1 LGVITVITIHSLAFV
16 EPDVVRCRLTKGD
29 RDFSFDC
36 RISRSTDELR
46 GSNIEGISEEDA
58 WDLANLAEYRAFI
71 KMFWKFVDGT
81 GFDFPVQLEHDWPVE
96 APVRIKQYRSVQ
108 GTDELGNPE
117 EFTSDGY
124 LVLEHCKLAHLQ
136 NNGLPT
142 VGTKIVPGMVLI
154 AKFGATKSYSR
165 EKLPNDLESLTT
177 EEEKL
182 IQKYA
187 GMFYD
192 ASVYAPECTRGRVS
206 KAYFTEEGGKN
217 VAVVE
222 IECF

>member
-1 LGVITVITIHSLAFV
+1 MLTIQSLARIGA
-16 EPDVVRCRLTKGD
+16 DVVRCRLTKDD
-29 RDFSFDC
+29 REFNFDC
-36 RISRSTDELR
+36 RIAHEDGSLR
-46 GSNIEGISEEDA
+46 GLNTEGLSAEDE
-58 WDLANLAEYRAFI
+58 WDLANLDEYRAFM
-71 KMFWKFVDGT
+71 KTFWKFVDGMR
-81 GFDFPVQLEHDWPVE
+81 FDFPVQLEHDWLVE

-124 LVLEHCKLAHLQ
+124 LVLEHSKLAHLQ
-136 NNGLPT
+136 SNGLPA
-142 VGTKIVPGMVLI
+142 VGTMIVPGMVLI
-154 AKFGATKSYSR
+154 AKFGATTAYGR

-206 KAYFTEEGGKN
+206 KAYFTEEKGKS